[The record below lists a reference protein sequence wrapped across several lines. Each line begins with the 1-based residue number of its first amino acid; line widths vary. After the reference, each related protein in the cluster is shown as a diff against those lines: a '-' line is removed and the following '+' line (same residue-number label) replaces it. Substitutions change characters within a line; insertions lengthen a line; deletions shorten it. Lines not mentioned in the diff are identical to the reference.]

1 MAFWQFFI
9 KGCDGHALLVRP
21 SKTHWKMFFFV
32 LGADD
37 FLSDWKAKLE
47 SAYSFMLKYSK
58 ITVWKVQVIFFKE
71 VQMLGPTLG
80 SQDLYFLNFVTC
92 KKLIHFFNFQFAK
105 FSGEAEQLREVANNQ
120 QPQIIDLDSDWG
132 RLKAQRYDTFST

>member
-1 MAFWQFFI
+1 M
-9 KGCDGHALLVRP
+9 V
-21 SKTHWKMFFFV
+21 
-32 LGADD
+32 
-37 FLSDWKAKLE
+37 
-47 SAYSFMLKYSK
+47 
-58 ITVWKVQVIFFKE
+58 
-71 VQMLGPTLG
+71 GPYLW

-132 RLKAQRYDTFST
+132 RLKAQKYDTFPTQVEQLSPRY

>member
-1 MAFWQFFI
+1 
-9 KGCDGHALLVRP
+9 
-21 SKTHWKMFFFV
+21 
-32 LGADD
+32 
-37 FLSDWKAKLE
+37 
-47 SAYSFMLKYSK
+47 
-58 ITVWKVQVIFFKE
+58 
-71 VQMLGPTLG
+71 MLGPTLE

-132 RLKAQRYDTFST
+132 GLKAQKYDTFPTQVEQLSTDFYQEIREQGVNKSMPQLGIQGSTILEPRNPRFWIYPNWAMQSY